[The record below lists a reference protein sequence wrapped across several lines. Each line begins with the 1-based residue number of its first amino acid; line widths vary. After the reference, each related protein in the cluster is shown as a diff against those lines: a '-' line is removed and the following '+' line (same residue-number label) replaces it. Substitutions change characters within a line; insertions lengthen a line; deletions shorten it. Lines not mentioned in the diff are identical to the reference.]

1 MFFLIYGSGFVISPE
16 KIHNKLSFRNLMK
29 FLSDIRLLLIG
40 IWIGAACFF
49 SFAVAPS
56 AFGVI
61 ESRELAGL
69 VVSRTLMIV
78 NISGLIIGVILILT
92 SFFKQNGIKPFA
104 LWTERILLIIMT
116 AACVVGQFVIALWL
130 SYIKAQIGKPIEEV
144 PLEDPL
150 RIQFNNLHQY
160 SVWVLVTAVIAAI
173 IIFFIVSRKTFS
185 VAKTDKISKDFDFSS
200 EFVN

>member
-1 MFFLIYGSGFVISPE
+1 
-16 KIHNKLSFRNLMK
+16 MK

-56 AFGVI
+56 VFSVI
-61 ESRELAGL
+61 ESRELAGS

-78 NISGLIIGVILILT
+78 NISGLIIGAILLVS
-92 SFFKQNGIKPFA
+92 SFFKQAGVNKFA
-104 LWTERILLIIMT
+104 LWTERILLLIMT
-116 AACVVGQFVIALWL
+116 AACGVGYFVISLWL
-130 SYIKAQIGKPIEEV
+130 SYIKTQIGKPIEQV

-150 RIQFNNLHQY
+150 RIQFNTLHQY
-160 SVWVLVTAVIAAI
+160 SVWILVTAVIAALI
-173 IIFFIVSRKTFS
+173 AFFIVSRKTFS
-185 VAKTDKISKDFDFSS
+185 GAKDEKISKDFDFSD